1 MRNSLIDMSV
11 KIFKQSDNIETAILE
26 AFNGID
32 YLYAYVIYAKYKNDI
47 LQYWQIDFMVST
59 IDAYN
64 EIAVTDA
71 AKSIADKIKKDYEEH
86 KRIVG
91 YQQPS
96 LESIL
101 TLYEPMIKKLCIE
114 EKNRWRQLEFEDLKQ
129 ICRLVIIRL
138 YRNGYYI
145 HKHLVRRS
153 FANEL
158 LMMLRHDKNKPVLV
172 SIYQSENTGD
182 DEDLSVIDSIVDT
195 ADLYERQDELDA
207 TALQR
212 VIEMKRDII
221 IEEIGQRQYDQ
232 LVREYGNKMTT
243 NWSRKMIQ
251 TLKQY
256 LERIGISEDSF
267 KNYY

>member
-26 AFNGID
+26 AFKGISH
-32 YLYAYVIYAKYKNDI
+32 LYAYIIYAKYKNDMI
-47 LQYWQIDFMVST
+47 QYWQIDFMVST
-59 IDAYN
+59 TDKYN
-64 EIAVTDA
+64 EIPVEIA
-71 AKSIADKIKKDYEEH
+71 AKAIADKIKLDYEEH

-91 YQQPS
+91 YEQPS

-101 TLYEPMIKKLCIE
+101 TLYEPMIHKLCIE

-153 FANEL
+153 FSNEL
-158 LMMLRHDKNKPVLV
+158 LMMLRHDRNKPLVV
-172 SIYQSENTGD
+172 SIYQ
-182 DEDLSVIDSIVDT
+182 DEKVNDEELPIIDSIVDT
-195 ADLYERQDELDA
+195 SDLYERQDELDA
-207 TALQR
+207 AALKR
-212 VIEMKRDII
+212 VIEMKREII
-221 IEEIGQRQYDQ
+221 IEAIGQRQYDQ

-243 NWSRKMIQ
+243 AWSRKMIQ
-251 TLKQY
+251 TLKQH
-256 LERIGISEDSF
+256 LERIGISESSF